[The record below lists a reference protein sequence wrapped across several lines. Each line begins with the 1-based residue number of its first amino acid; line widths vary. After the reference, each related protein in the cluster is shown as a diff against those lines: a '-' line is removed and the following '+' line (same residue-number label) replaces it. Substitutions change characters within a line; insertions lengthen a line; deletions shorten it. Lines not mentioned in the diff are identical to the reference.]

1 MGMSGLGFDL
11 FLLGIEE
18 EAMEGPWILSC
29 RQKEVR
35 RRSGD
40 FVTSSV
46 EFAML
51 HDEIRGDPVTA

>member
-18 EAMEGPWILSC
+18 EAMEGPWIPSC

-51 HDEIRGDPVTA
+51 HDKIRGDPVTA